1 MVQAV
6 ITGDIVNS
14 TLLKQADEKKLAAA
28 LTQVFEQQK
37 MEFFR
42 GDSFQAYIKDP
53 KKALRLALMSR
64 ARAISFFGEGNSI
77 LTDVKISIGLGS
89 VHIPVRT
96 LNTARGEAFIL
107 SGRQF
112 DNMTDSDP
120 RLKLAIN
127 DPLAN
132 EGFQVIADYLNA
144 IFTNMTD
151 KQAEV
156 IFELLKGEVQKTIA
170 RKLKKTKSSIHQR
183 LVSGRW
189 PEIEKLL
196 LRYENIVNLVA

>member
-77 LTDVKISIGLGS
+77 LTDVKISIGLGT

-120 RLKLAIN
+120 RLMLAIN